1 MINVHWTH
9 RLTLFTIR
17 MVNGFFSEI
26 FEFVDCFAL
35 WQIQLSKHIALQIPP
50 WMALTP
56 ARVRVQAS
64 THPFA
69 YMQIS
74 PIIHCT
80 DTDTDMCTCASFVF
94 TYLFIDSLMLDMSIS
109 YRFNRVSCDIVN
121 DRCQTLSYLSGCFTH
136 ISMVCA
142 NVWVCVCWCS
152 EHFSSLLIAFYAK
165 FLISV
170 CVLVPYFWQQIKKRW
185 NKYRKTMQNTQ
196 KIEYV
201 CFWPR
206 SPLNLGEPFQ

>member
-1 MINVHWTH
+1 MCTEHIDW
-9 RLTLFTIR
+9 FTIR

-26 FEFVDCFAL
+26 FEFVDCFAS
-35 WQIQLSKHIALQIPP
+35 WQIQISKQIALQIPP
-50 WMALTP
+50 WMALTLIH
-56 ARVRVQAS
+56 VRVQAS
-64 THPFA
+64 TRPFA

-136 ISMVCA
+136 ISLVCA
-142 NVWVCVCWCS
+142 NVCVCVYWW
-152 EHFSSLLIAFYAK
+152 
-165 FLISV
+165 FLISM

-185 NKYRKTMQNTQ
+185 NKYRKTMQSTQ

-201 CFWPR
+201 CFRPR